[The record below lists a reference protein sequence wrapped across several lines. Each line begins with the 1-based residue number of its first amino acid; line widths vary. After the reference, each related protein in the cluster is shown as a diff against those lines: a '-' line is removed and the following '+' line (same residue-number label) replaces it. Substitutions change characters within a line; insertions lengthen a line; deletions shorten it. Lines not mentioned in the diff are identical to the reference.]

1 MISRSVVLSP
11 EAETDL
17 VALYDWIAERAS
29 PDTALGYIDRL
40 ESYIRGFDYAA
51 ERGTLRNDIRE
62 GLLTVG
68 FERRITIAFNVTA
81 QEVIVLGLFYGGQ
94 NWQEALS
101 EH

>member
-1 MISRSVVLSP
+1 M
-11 EAETDL
+11 
-17 VALYDWIAERAS
+17 ALYDWIAERAS

-40 ESYIRGFDYAA
+40 ESYIRGFDYAS

-62 GLLTVG
+62 GLRTVG
-68 FERRITIAFNVTA
+68 FERRVTIAFNVTA

>member
-1 MISRSVVLSP
+1 MIRRSVVLSP

-40 ESYIRGFDYAA
+40 ENYIRDLEYAS
-51 ERGTLRNDIRE
+51 ERGALHNDIRE
-62 GLLTVG
+62 GLRTVG

-101 EH
+101 QH

>member
-1 MISRSVVLSP
+1 LSP
-11 EAETDL
+11 EAEADL

-40 ESYIRGFDYAA
+40 ESYIRGFDYAS

-62 GLLTVG
+62 GLRTVG
-68 FERRITIAFNVTA
+68 FERRVTIAFNFTA
-81 QEVIVLGLFYGGQ
+81 QEVILLGLFYGGQ

>member
-1 MISRSVVLSP
+1 MIRRSVVLSP

-40 ESYIRGFDYAA
+40 ENYIRDLEYAS
-51 ERGTLRNDIRE
+51 ERGTLHNDIRE
-62 GLLTVG
+62 GLRTVG

-101 EH
+101 QH

>member
-1 MISRSVVLSP
+1 M
-11 EAETDL
+11 
-17 VALYDWIAERAS
+17 ALYDWIAERAS

-40 ESYIRGFDYAA
+40 ESYIRGFDYAS

-62 GLLTVG
+62 GLRTVW
-68 FERRITIAFNVTA
+68 FERRVTIAFNVTA

>member
-1 MISRSVVLSP
+1 MICRSVALSP

-40 ESYIRGFDYAA
+40 ESYIRGFDYAS

-62 GLLTVG
+62 GLRTVG
-68 FERRITIAFNVTA
+68 FERRVTIAFNVTA

>member
-1 MISRSVVLSP
+1 M
-11 EAETDL
+11 
-17 VALYDWIAERAS
+17 ALYDWIAERAS

-40 ESYIRGFDYAA
+40 ESYIRGFDYAS

-62 GLLTVG
+62 GLRTVG
-68 FERRITIAFNVTA
+68 FERRVMIAFNVTA

>member
-1 MISRSVVLSP
+1 MSP

-40 ESYIRGFDYAA
+40 ESYIRGFDYAS

-62 GLLTVG
+62 GLQTVG
-68 FERRITIAFNVTA
+68 FERRVTIAFNVTA

>member
-1 MISRSVVLSP
+1 
-11 EAETDL
+11 

-40 ESYIRGFDYAA
+40 ESYIRGFDYAS

-62 GLLTVG
+62 GLRTVG
-68 FERRITIAFNVTA
+68 FERRVTIAFNVTA

-94 NWQEALS
+94 NWQEA
-101 EH
+101 

>member
-1 MISRSVVLSP
+1 M
-11 EAETDL
+11 
-17 VALYDWIAERAS
+17 ALYDWIAERAL
-29 PDTALGYIDRL
+29 PDTTLGYIDRL
-40 ESYIRGFDYAA
+40 ESYKRGFDYAS

-62 GLLTVG
+62 GLRTVG
-68 FERRITIAFNVTA
+68 FERRVTIAINVTA

>member
-1 MISRSVVLSP
+1 LSP

-40 ESYIRGFDYAA
+40 ESYIRGFDYAS

-62 GLLTVG
+62 GLRTVG
-68 FERRITIAFNVTA
+68 FERRVTIAFNVTA

>member
-1 MISRSVVLSP
+1 MICRSVVLSP

-40 ESYIRGFDYAA
+40 ESYIRGFDYAS

-62 GLLTVG
+62 GLQTVG
-68 FERRITIAFNVTA
+68 FERRVTIAFNVTA

>member
-1 MISRSVVLSP
+1 MICRSVVLSP
-11 EAETDL
+11 EAATDL
-17 VALYDWIAERAS
+17 AALYDWIAERAS

-40 ESYIRGFDYAA
+40 ERYIRGFDYAS
-51 ERGTLRNDIRE
+51 ERGTLRNDVRE
-62 GLLTVG
+62 GLRTVG
-68 FERRITIAFNVTA
+68 FERRVTIAFNVTA

>member
-1 MISRSVVLSP
+1 
-11 EAETDL
+11 

-40 ESYIRGFDYAA
+40 ESYIRGFDYAS

-62 GLLTVG
+62 GLRTVG
-68 FERRITIAFNVTA
+68 FERRVTIAFNVTA

>member
-1 MISRSVVLSP
+1 M
-11 EAETDL
+11 
-17 VALYDWIAERAS
+17 ALYDWIAERAS

-40 ESYIRGFDYAA
+40 EHYIRGFDYAS
-51 ERGTLRNDIRE
+51 ERGTSRNDIRE
-62 GLLTVG
+62 GLRTVG
-68 FERRITIAFNVTA
+68 FERRVTIAFNVTA

>member
-1 MISRSVVLSP
+1 M
-11 EAETDL
+11 
-17 VALYDWIAERAS
+17 ALYDWIAERAS

-40 ESYIRGFDYAA
+40 ERYIHGFDYAS
-51 ERGTLRNDIRE
+51 ERGALRNDIRE
-62 GLLTVG
+62 GLRTVG
-68 FERRITIAFNVTA
+68 FERRVTIAFNVTA

>member
-1 MISRSVVLSP
+1 LSP

-40 ESYIRGFDYAA
+40 ESYICGFDYAS
-51 ERGTLRNDIRE
+51 ERGTLFNDIRE
-62 GLLTVG
+62 GLRTVG
-68 FERRITIAFNVTA
+68 FERRVTIAFNDTA
-81 QEVIVLGLFYGGQ
+81 QDVIVLGLFYGGQ